1 MLFEANPL
9 NKKTMTLGH
18 GAPVCWGQN
27 VVLCQVGRVG
37 ITPTSN
43 EVADLTME
51 PREGLPEVR
60 LVIDIQTEYCI
71 AEPLRPMGGGDE
83 NVSNAV

>member
-1 MLFEANPL
+1 
-9 NKKTMTLGH
+9 
-18 GAPVCWGQN
+18 
-27 VVLCQVGRVG
+27 
-37 ITPTSN
+37 
-43 EVADLTME
+43 ME

-83 NVSNAV
+83 NARNAVEAHTLNKRTVTLGHRLWSGGC